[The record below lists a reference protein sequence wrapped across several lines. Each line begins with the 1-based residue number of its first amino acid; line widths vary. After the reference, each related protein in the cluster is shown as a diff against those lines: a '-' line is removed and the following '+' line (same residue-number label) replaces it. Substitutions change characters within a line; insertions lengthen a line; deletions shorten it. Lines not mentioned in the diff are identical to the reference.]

1 MKKAMTC
8 KLTAPEL
15 QKRKEEMIY
24 QLKTRVLEKK
34 ELADG
39 YAYQFDGSDEM
50 LDLLVAFIKSERL
63 CCDFFEFRLEVGSEG
78 VWLEMVGEEGVK
90 GFIEGEMEM

>member
-8 KLTAPEL
+8 KLTSPEL

-63 CCDFFEFRLEVGSEG
+63 CCDFFEFGLVVGNEG

-90 GFIEGEMEM
+90 GFIEGELEM